1 MHRANALRKLGL
13 RSQAELTRYAI
24 RRGMLPPQD

>member
-13 RSQAELTRYAI
+13 RNQADLIRYAI
-24 RRGMLPPQD
+24 RRGMLPPES